1 MVGYGL
7 IQPHSF
13 LLSISAF
20 IMRWADML
28 FMCTHETEISL
39 LALKGFESII
49 WDRINLQNHQMR
61 KG

>member
-1 MVGYGL
+1 
-7 IQPHSF
+7 
-13 LLSISAF
+13 
-20 IMRWADML
+20 ML